1 MPEAYYA
8 HQALSAWKKIALTH
22 RLNTPV
28 VAAEGPQCM
37 MVSVHGS
44 SVHCDDFKALCVV
57 EDSSEL
63 EQHYKMASRC
73 SQNSQ

>member
-44 SVHCDDFKALCVV
+44 SVHCDDFKALCGGGQFRIRTA
-57 EDSSEL
+57 L
-63 EQHYKMASRC
+63 
-73 SQNSQ
+73 QNG

>member
-8 HQALSAWKKIALTH
+8 HQAPSAWKEIALTQ
-22 RLNTPV
+22 RLTTPV
-28 VAAEGPQCM
+28 LAAEGPQCM
-37 MVSVHGS
+37 MVSVHDS

-57 EDSSEL
+57 EESSEL